1 MNIEI
6 YINGRPAESYTQEEM
21 EKINL
26 QLTTNA
32 MNAIGFVPVSSLSAE
47 EMKQLKRGEQ

>member
-21 EKINL
+21 GEINL
-26 QLTTNA
+26 QLTINA
-32 MNAIGFVPVSSLSAE
+32 MRAIGFVPVSGLSAE
-47 EMKQLKRGEQ
+47 ELKQLKRGEQ